1 MRAAVVGRGFGGVGG
16 DGGGLRVRR
25 CCLGCDCA
33 QGERRA
39 RGGMPCR
46 WGAGEFGRGGGW
58 GGGGRSGGRVVVV
71 LGSVMVLVQ
80 VVL

>member
-1 MRAAVVGRGFGGVGG
+1 VVGRGVGGVGG

-25 CCLGCDCA
+25 CCWVCDCA

-46 WGAGEFGRGGGW
+46 WGAEESGRGGGW
-58 GGGGRSGGRVVVV
+58 GGGGGGGTCGVAVV
-71 LGSVMVLVQ
+71 L
-80 VVL
+80 